1 MQLKPNVDTIRKS
14 HHLAPEVVSR
24 PWGRQDVL
32 PAMRHSSDL
41 MHGPR
46 PRLLSY
52 GERILQQY
60 AAQTKRGRAQKI
72 TLSQRSTT
80 GIWLHGNAPS
90 PSLSLKSTQEVSMVT
105 LSTALP
111 LLQAASTRKKFQS
124 TVAHLGCRLRP
135 PSRKVLYLR
144 KEGSQNDCRYF
155 RGRVIPRE
163 PTGNRRCRVQTLG
176 RFSVITVNLL
186 VSNEPGGLCSMPSRV
201 GAPSS
206 TPTHCQRDRE
216 REAHA
221 RSSRRDAEAACS
233 AETV

>member
-90 PSLSLKSTQEVSMVT
+90 PSLSLESTQEVSMVT

-111 LLQAASTRKKFQS
+111 LLQAASTRKKFRS

-135 PSRKVLYLR
+135 PAGKILYLR
-144 KEGSQNDCRYF
+144 KEGSQNDCRVF
-155 RGRVIPRE
+155 PRSCD
-163 PTGNRRCRVQTLG
+163 T
-176 RFSVITVNLL
+176 
-186 VSNEPGGLCSMPSRV
+186 
-201 GAPSS
+201 
-206 TPTHCQRDRE
+206 
-216 REAHA
+216 
-221 RSSRRDAEAACS
+221 
-233 AETV
+233 